1 MENTKNSLVRVLLTC
16 SWCSNKELCD
26 LWNKFSKGNY
36 TWNNIQI
43 VWNEP
48 CDYYCVINSPWHN
61 VNVIPEKTIV
71 FFMEP
76 YWNTC
81 WLNIPK
87 NRFKFYGEH
96 ERHYNNNE
104 WHLSKNYFELKKQ
117 VVTKNNNVEHI
128 LSTILSDKYYE
139 PGHIKRINFVKF
151 LETKDIKIDVFGNGN
166 KSNWNN
172 HKGTLPYH
180 CKDNGLFPYKYTFN
194 AENNSIN
201 NYYTEKIIDAI
212 LSECLI
218 FYNGCPNIKEF
229 LDERVFVWL
238 DLEDFEKDYQIIKKA
253 IEGDLWSQRI
263 EFIRKE
269 KNRILDELQFFPRLE
284 KIIYS

>member
-1 MENTKNSLVRVLLTC
+1 M
-16 SWCSNKELCD
+16 
-26 LWNKFSKGNY
+26 
-36 TWNNIQI
+36 
-43 VWNEP
+43 
-48 CDYYCVINSPWHN
+48 
-61 VNVIPEKTIV
+61 
-71 FFMEP
+71 
-76 YWNTC
+76 
-81 WLNIPK
+81 
-87 NRFKFYGEH
+87 
-96 ERHYNNNE
+96 
-104 WHLSKNYFELKKQ
+104 
-117 VVTKNNNVEHI
+117 
-128 LSTILSDKYYE
+128 
-139 PGHIKRINFVKF
+139 KF

-253 IEGDLWSQRI
+253 IEGDLWSERI